1 MSIISPITTPD
12 HRVPRSF
19 ACRTQTAGHDA
30 FIAPPAQID
39 NGDEAL
45 YPDKSGTYTKG
56 VLQTG
61 VGLVDLAAYQT
72 FTNAL
77 KKAVTQGIS
86 KKFCWVGRAPSM
98 VRKAGWRLVSNASIS
113 ASLV

>member
-77 KKAVTQGIS
+77 KSGDPGIS

-98 VRKAGWRLVSNASIS
+98 VRKAGWRLVWNASIS